1 MNNIELLEKEQD
13 RLYNEL
19 LKKQSDEAK
28 AYHSYNDI
36 VVERIKCASIL
47 NLFEADT

>member
-1 MNNIELLEKEQD
+1 MIEKEQEK
-13 RLYNEL
+13 LYNEL

-36 VVERIKCASIL
+36 IA
-47 NLFEADT
+47 